1 MDKYGEM
8 GDSLYCYPNSSIL
21 KNKLH
26 IQDEKILEQAELE
39 PVSYTHLTLPTNR
52 EV

>member
-26 IQDEKILEQAELE
+26 IQDEKILEAELE
-39 PVSYTHLTLPTNR
+39 LSEYASLH
-52 EV
+52 